1 MRFWPNANLEPLVSV
16 LPWHIKGDTL
26 MKFLSIVFGSLLLAH
41 AHANEAIKVH
51 EPDTRTIEISAHMS
65 DTEMSVRA
73 AAVRITRFG
82 ERNQGSGSLV
92 QYKDLQLVLTAQHV
106 ADAIVGTPYRITHD
120 GEIRE
125 GILIYSN
132 NAHDIAVLWIQIPWP
147 RRAALKWNPADD
159 IATIGTRI
167 TYSGFPGSHSLMTYR
182 GRVAGYELM
191 SDGSTNILLHTY
203 GYFGCS
209 GSVIYNVNKEI
220 VGILWGIDKGRQGAI
235 EDMIWVSPIQNLNLD
250 LSLRGLCQTLR
261 NEPRACR

>member
-1 MRFWPNANLEPLVSV
+1 
-16 LPWHIKGDTL
+16 
-26 MKFLSIVFGSLLLAH
+26 MKFLSIVFGALLFTAT
-41 AHANEAIKVH
+41 HANEAIEAH
-51 EPDTRTIEISAHMS
+51 GPNTRTIEISSHMS
-65 DTEMSVRA
+65 DTELVVRG

-106 ADAIVGTPYRITHD
+106 ADAIVGTPYRIAHD

-132 NAHDIAVLWIQIPWP
+132 ETHDIAVLWVQIPWP
-147 RRAALKWNPADD
+147 RGHALKWKPSSDV
-159 IATIGTRI
+159 ATIGTRI
-167 TYSGFPGSHSLMTYR
+167 TYSGYPGSHSLMTYR

-220 VGILWGIDKGRQGAI
+220 VGILWGIDKGRDGVI

-250 LSLRGLCQTLR
+250 LSLRGLCQTLH
-261 NEPRACR
+261 NKPRACR

>member
-1 MRFWPNANLEPLVSV
+1 
-16 LPWHIKGDTL
+16 
-26 MKFLSIVFGSLLLAH
+26 MKILSIVLGSLLLAPV
-41 AHANEAIKVH
+41 HANDAIEAH
-51 EPDTRTIEISAHMS
+51 EPDTRTIEISSHMS
-65 DTEMSVRA
+65 TTEMAVRG
-73 AAVRITRFG
+73 AAVRITSFREG
-82 ERNQGSGSLV
+82 GHGSGSLV

-106 ADAIVGTPYRITHD
+106 ADAIIGTPYRITHD

-132 NAHDIAVLWIQIPWP
+132 DAHDIAVLWVQLPWP
-147 RRAALKWNPADD
+147 ATHALKWNPSSEVA
-159 IATIGTRI
+159 AVGSKI
-167 TYSGFPGSHSLMTYR
+167 TYSGFPAAHSLMSFR

-191 SDGSTNILLHTY
+191 PDGSTNILLHTY

-209 GSVIYNVNKEI
+209 GAVIYNVEKEI
-220 VGILWGIDKGRQGAI
+220 VGILWGIDRGRTAPV

>member
-1 MRFWPNANLEPLVSV
+1 
-16 LPWHIKGDTL
+16 
-26 MKFLSIVFGSLLLAH
+26 MKFLSIVLSSLLFAP
-41 AHANEAIKVH
+41 ANANETVEAHV
-51 EPDTRTIEISAHMS
+51 PDARTIEISAHMS
-65 DTEMSVRA
+65 DTEMSVRG
-73 AAVRITRFG
+73 AAVRVTRLG
-82 ERNQGSGSLV
+82 EGGHGSGSLV

-106 ADAIVGTPYRITHD
+106 ADAIIGTPYRIIHD

-132 NAHDIAVLWIQIPWP
+132 DAHDIAVLWVQFPWA
-147 RRAALKWNPADD
+147 RGHALKWDPSSEVA
-159 IATIGTRI
+159 AVGSRI
-167 TYSGFPGSHSLMTYR
+167 TYSGFPASHSLMSFR

-191 SDGSTNILLHTY
+191 PDGSTNILLHTY

-209 GSVIYNVNKEI
+209 GSVIYNVDKEI
-220 VGILWGIDKGRQGAI
+220 VGILWGIDKGHGGPI